1 MSGENVTGQGEKN
14 GGASRD
20 ADAAIPEVEA
30 EIVEPS
36 EPKSDYIENEETA
49 VAGESAADAQTSPKA
64 RALTPGLV
72 LFIVFAVLALGAFGY
87 WMWQGRSA
95 APAAAETAAST
106 GDGAAGA
113 AVGAIELTA
122 PTLARPP
129 AANGQP
135 GPDAA
140 DKIENASIA
149 AIEAPAGV
157 APADEAGEAERS
169 LGDADRIA
177 RAASDQADPGEAGS
191 SQSDASEAAAIE
203 KNAIDEEIATVPAQL
218 SAGQAADDAPLG
230 DAGIAPEV
238 EKLTNDAGELK
249 PDENVEMR
257 RLAAAL
263 ALEQEKTAALEAEM
277 LAMRER
283 YENALRLRDEE
294 AAQRLASLRLEA
306 EALRREAR
314 ARAGLG
320 SGAAAEALAALTAA
334 VHAGG
339 AYEAELDA
347 LARYSADAPALSA
360 LRVRAAT
367 GVATRQE
374 LTKAFREAARKALAA
389 AGQGEAEG
397 VFDNLSAR
405 AKSLI
410 SVRPAY
416 PQAGDAPAAV
426 ISRIEDAVE
435 RGAFET
441 ALIQLDLLPPP
452 AQAELSVWAGSA
464 RAHAE
469 VSAALVALNSAL
481 LTQAAR

>member
-113 AVGAIELTA
+113 AAGAIELTA

-149 AIEAPAGV
+149 AIEAPS
-157 APADEAGEAERS
+157 PADEAGEAERS
-169 LGDADRIA
+169 LGDPDRIA
-177 RAASDQADPGEAGS
+177 SAASDQADPGEAGS
-191 SQSDASEAAAIE
+191 PQPDAPEAAAIE
-203 KNAIDEEIATVPAQL
+203 KNAIDEEIATATAQL

-306 EALRREAR
+306 EALRREAQ

-360 LRVRAAT
+360 LRVSAAT

-416 PQAGDAPAAV
+416 PQAGDAPAAI